1 MWMREKKEIKNRI
14 LTVLLMMVYAVS
26 LLPAKEI
33 SSTLNS
39 SRQRLDYYL
48 EKAGSE
54 NDEIRWE
61 EKASAGFE
69 EAMKYWEKE
78 SIYIE
83 ENDYEEYKRQKEA
96 AKLYLEMEKNKS
108 YVEWLCR
115 KAALAVEK
123 KANNELTQKIKESRS
138 EYKTE
143 NYSLSE
149 TKSLMSDWNNKT
161 EKIINEYLD
170 KIDTE
175 NQLQLTEIKNRLNER
190 GLKGINIEEI
200 FENEKV
206 RTRNVVKLESEQ
218 LLKTEGSR
226 LIVRFLEDKESIKAE
241 KIKEAAKV
249 IAKDIS
255 DNALV
260 ESNVM
265 MESLFSELEKAV
277 SSKNI
282 EESDVSDLLSNFK
295 VVFSKGLKVWE
306 DAESEFLRSRH
317 EWENEAEKTFHKG
330 EEKWQEAYNELRR
343 KRSEW
348 EKSISEK
355 IKKIQEDIA
364 QKNKD
369 NENKLSEMYQ
379 AYNSSLEEE
388 RAKLLQIAESQ
399 VSLYGKLRSALVMC
413 KQGIESWYGIWE
425 SKYKGLYSYWK
436 TEDNGEI
443 KFDVQEFNE
452 EKAAGLKQE
461 LASILNSWQS
471 EKILKSDF
479 SNLEDLIDAEEK
491 ESNDSELSKRL
502 KALKTANDWI
512 TQILYY
518 KEQIKNLENS
528 IYNLTGKTENIL
540 FKSELEI
547 ELSKALK
554 QVQYWEEELYVAQQ
568 VEYYAKNANASR
580 DSSEKTK
587 TEKENAEKDYE
598 EAMAKYEKSNSELDS
613 LEKNITEN
621 SAKLKVIN
629 ELLEKK
635 RKEIAEINTEYQ
647 ALVAL
652 DQGVDLK
659 TTAYQIKKNIEEY
672 EERQKKIQKFE
683 KEMYFAEYSLSQNI
697 EYEKLKESQQKY
709 IDFENRIITS
719 LEIIE
724 YSAGNETNG
733 YYNAI
738 YPQFEKIGADFIALY
753 EDIIELIKIN
763 ASELDVILSSRENS
777 IEFKEKNRELYVK
790 ILKNEIEY
798 IKNCEKIKLNASEGK
813 EKEKI
818 IVESYSDDFNTY
830 VKDVLEILKIKN
842 EENNE
847 LIGIIENSLKD
858 SAKTEEILSKDER
871 LKTLLAREYKFT
883 DSELQTCY
891 ELLVK
896 SKKEKCL
903 LSQKLKDNS
912 EEFDEYGRLY
922 NAEYKKAK
930 YEKAR
935 KTIADTLKNYTKAEN
950 GYLTVIDYAMSLY
963 EKTLFSSNTFE
974 NVLNR
979 YIEAYL
985 RSEGF
990 RYRRSSDF
998 DGKKVNA
1005 KIEELSGYVDSVDVR
1020 KLSEDEYK
1028 TYTKNMLTLNFLSYA
1043 ESYTSEYN
1051 NWFEKIKKT
1060 DFCNSEI
1067 LTDEEK
1073 VKFSNIMAKWE
1084 SSLQQELEEQLEYE
1098 RKYFEAELEEIENIK
1113 ENKLDYSEYEQN
1125 VNKLWQLKTSLSES
1139 AEIYGKYSLSKDELK
1154 QAAFE
1159 KKNEISG
1166 KEVEYQK
1173 LLSQYEDAVSQLKN
1187 SGDACNKKVEEINEK
1202 YRDVLEARKVLRAK
1216 QAVYDWAE
1224 SIYLEN
1230 FGNTE
1235 GVDYVTPKEK
1245 LSGVKY
1251 AYDRACLSL
1260 EILKE
1265 VQSLKKQEKE
1275 SSKVVDF
1282 KNKDKLY
1289 YDSYIVS
1296 CELSET
1302 VNSVLYEM
1310 LQAEQKAEIQ
1320 RYELFGEID
1329 KNAVDGETEQ
1339 WLEKLVEDKDYFEKV
1354 VEATL
1359 YYELF
1364 VASDEEKASFFNGNS
1379 KKDEDIYK
1387 ILEPDC
1393 NTSSFSVQGVSKAH
1407 GNDVG
1412 KKFKNYVTNKLES
1425 SYKMEKESEAIN
1437 KFLIFRN
1444 TKAKYAQKM
1453 ECLEVY
1459 LVKKYAYKKLED
1471 WLDDIEDRHWFSQR
1485 CFWGIFRFL
1494 DKEGEWAKNASRKMK
1509 EAKNGANANY
1519 GNYYEDTASFINSLK
1534 LAEDNAAQARKKY
1547 NKTITGSENGT
1558 GEKLKGSEVKK
1569 KIQALLS
1576 ENVKMSVDLAAV
1588 LNRISDEEEYDDIIS
1603 AMTGVMSALKNEAN
1617 VAKMLMEEENARLQN
1632 EQALYAEI
1640 YENDVNKGL
1649 SISEEDAYRLKSFA
1663 RMASDLTLTIAER
1676 NKASE
1681 QYDELFSSLNV
1692 NGDKTYLEALA
1703 QKTWGAGTYS
1713 SIKDAQTVTLL
1724 YENYIKGNGALFT
1737 DENRNAEGY
1746 MTEMFNN
1753 WYVNYAK
1760 LLETR
1765 NSQKL
1770 KEYLNE
1776 LDYSANSF
1784 ATQNS
1789 EILNQLY
1796 DIRNVSKQE
1805 WNKATEKLNA
1815 TYNVWKRD
1823 FLKTYQKSTD
1833 EWQSNYDD
1841 FLKDK
1846 QEWITAMYVEAANQS
1861 AYSEEKT
1868 AEIVAKSFVKAKQ
1881 VAVEEMQGVTIDT
1894 EAFINEL
1901 LAGTNLSSL
1910 EGHMA
1915 DVSSR
1920 IEKTA
1925 GVSAVNRSNLA
1936 GSMASLLMSQKI
1948 TSEVTA
1954 KMEVTASKV
1963 AALKAAENIET
1974 NIKQSY
1980 KMIDEQNQYYE
1991 DYVKELVQ
1999 GAGYRW
2005 TSKESKRR
2013 VPVDSY
2019 ALGVIYETQFVA
2031 SYQWFKTALPEVTV
2045 STALLGNL
2053 EGETLALAM
2062 AQDESDLVE
2071 WRKKMFSSEEGNKGE
2086 FVKWVGEGGKLKDD
2100 YDTGKSLSRNTE
2112 RSGSGQMG
2120 SIILNFQWNE
2130 IMQRKGFSELG
2141 KPVWDQKIYPGEMFG
2156 MEAPS
2161 IRTVAGVAAAATAAV
2176 VGAVAAP
2183 FTGGSSAVLGAVA
2196 AAAIGAAITFTNELV
2211 FAMLDMAGGYK
2222 SPEEIG
2228 RQLAIKAA
2236 TDAVS
2241 VLGAGAGAAVS
2252 GISGIAGVAAK
2263 TGVSVATGVTSTV
2276 ATNAIQY
2283 AGDWDKFSDSMS
2295 SFSTWSGVVT
2305 SAAGSLVTN
2314 SLNEVV
2320 VGARYESALG
2330 EGGKKITRLTHSKLD
2345 GFNWGQIGSVQS
2357 LNGTIGGLA
2366 SAGLSYGL
2374 TGEAT
2379 FNILNISDFG
2389 AGASSGLLEMTL
2401 SKDRG
2406 VTARLGTGGTDL
2418 SLGTVAS
2425 SLQGIKTL
2433 NKNMQITRAANRN
2446 NMANAATA
2454 LRAQYGFGDAKQL
2467 AQLEDILKGR
2477 TELRSG
2483 SGDGKAQTVTENG
2496 KRTVYLNNY
2505 KENMTREEQLALGIT
2520 LGHEAYRDGIT
2531 GDAQSQ
2537 FNETAESV
2545 LGHTA
2550 LAKRIQSDSIYNDM
2564 MTGLINSDI
2573 NLKNDMIA
2581 FDNALATGEWGAF
2594 GSYVGNNYDY
2604 SADYWRLK
2612 ADASIVF
2619 DGSRDLNVE
2628 YYDEWGNLR
2637 VKKGYI
2643 TDETGSMS
2651 QSLAQYVGEERASQI
2666 LGENWKNGKQYDS
2679 QTLKDVLG
2687 LSDSEIE
2694 KIKKTGKLPRDITLA
2709 QKEKLIG
2716 EALMKNAGMGWE
2728 NGKGWLNG
2736 GNLKL
2741 KMTDDT
2747 SIGQVIINKTENGY
2761 ERFGITAEVLRNP
2774 LSYYSTRISRDVKKS
2789 FQGLDYIT
2797 YYKKD
2802 LNGNVLDSFTTSG
2815 WQTISNGYKTSYDPV
2830 GKTEYAYKPYEVYR
2844 DDSVDSSSTFNMRV
2858 GDFESSHYE
2867 GKIYV
2872 ISDFTT
2878 MGGTYF
2884 GPGSSTGGRTLVH
2897 SDFNYYYDE
2906 KFKDGVSN
2914 YGKVSAACFI
2924 NSVATINSMDER
2936 FKTYGLPN
2944 YPYNIKG
2951 SISNRYLRGH

>member
-175 NQLQLTEIKNRLNER
+175 NQLQLTEIKNRLNEK
-190 GLKGINIEEI
+190 GLKGIDIIEEI

-282 EESDVSDLLSNFK
+282 EESDVSNLLSNFK

-330 EEKWQEAYNELRR
+330 EEKWQEAYNELRI

-369 NENKLSEMYQ
+369 NENKLAEMYQ

-399 VSLYGKLRSALVMC
+399 VSLYGKLRSALVIC

-452 EKAAGLKQE
+452 EKAVGLKQE

-502 KALKTANDWI
+502 KALKTADDWI

-568 VEYYAKNANASR
+568 VEYYAKNADASR

-598 EAMAKYEKSNSELDS
+598 EAIAKYEKSNSELDS

-652 DQGVDLK
+652 DQGVDIK
-659 TTAYQIKKNIEEY
+659 TAAYQIKKNIEEY
-672 EERQKKIQKFE
+672 EERQKKIQNFE
-683 KEMYFAEYSLSQNI
+683 KEMYFAEYSLLQNI

-790 ILKNEIEY
+790 ILKKEIEY

-818 IVESYSDDFNTY
+818 IVESYADDFNTY

-842 EENNE
+842 EENTE

-998 DGKKVNA
+998 DEKKVNA
-1005 KIEELSGYVDSVDVR
+1005 KIKELSGYVDSVDVR

-1028 TYTKNMLTLNFLSYA
+1028 TYTKNMLTLTFLSYA
-1043 ESYTSEYN
+1043 ESYTSEYT

-1073 VKFSNIMAKWE
+1073 VKFSNIMANWE

-1113 ENKLDYSEYEQN
+1113 EDKLDYSEYEQN

-1159 KKNEISG
+1159 KKNEISE

-1265 VQSLKKQEKE
+1265 TQSLKKQEKE
-1275 SSKVVDF
+1275 SSKTIDF

-1302 VNSVLYEM
+1302 VNSILYEM
-1310 LQAEQKAEIQ
+1310 QQAEQKAEIQ

-1329 KNAVDGETEQ
+1329 KNAVDEETER

-1425 SYKMEKESEAIN
+1425 SYKYVMEKESEAIN

-1485 CFWGIFRFL
+1485 CFWGIFSFL

-1519 GNYYEDTASFINSLK
+1519 GNYYEDTASFINNLK

-1558 GEKLKGSEVKK
+1558 VEKLKGSEVKK

-1663 RMASDLTLTIAER
+1663 RLASDLTLTIAER
-1676 NKASE
+1676 NKACE

-1692 NGDKTYLEALA
+1692 NADKSYLEALA

-1713 SIKDAQTVTLL
+1713 SIKDMQVVTLL
-1724 YENYIKGNGALFT
+1724 YESYIKGNGALFT

-1746 MTEMFNN
+1746 MTEMLNN
-1753 WYVNYAK
+1753 WYVNYEK
-1760 LLETR
+1760 LLETK

-1770 KEYLNE
+1770 KEYQNE
-1776 LDYSANSF
+1776 LEFSAKSF

-1796 DIRNVSKQE
+1796 DIRDVSIQE
-1805 WNKATEKLNA
+1805 WDKATEKLNA
-1815 TYNVWKRD
+1815 TYNVWKRE
-1823 FLKTYQKSTD
+1823 FIKTYQKNTE
-1833 EWQSNYDD
+1833 EWQSNYEE

-1846 QEWITAMYVEAANQS
+1846 QEWITTMYVEAANQS
-1861 AYSEEKT
+1861 AYSEKKT
-1868 AEIVAKSFVKAKQ
+1868 AESVAKSLVKSKQ
-1881 VAVEEMQGVTIDT
+1881 LAAEKMQGVEIDT
-1894 EAFINEL
+1894 RTYINEL
-1901 LAGTNLSSL
+1901 LQGTNLSSL
-1910 EGHMA
+1910 EGHIS

-1920 IEKTA
+1920 FEKNT
-1925 GVSAVNRSNLA
+1925 GVLAANRNNRS
-1936 GSMASLLMSQKI
+1936 GTIESLLVSQKI
-1948 TSEVTA
+1948 SAEVTS
-1954 KMEVTASKV
+1954 KMEATASKV
-1963 AALKAAENIET
+1963 AALKAAENIEN

-1980 KMIDEQNQYYE
+1980 EMIDEQNQYYE
-1991 DYVKELVQ
+1991 DFVKELVQ

-2005 TSKESKRR
+2005 TKKGSQRR
-2013 VPVDSY
+2013 VAVDSH
-2019 ALGVIYETQFVA
+2019 AFGTIYDTQYVG
-2031 SYQWFKTALPEVTV
+2031 SYQWFKTALPDVTV

-2062 AQDESDLVE
+2062 AQDESDLEE
-2071 WRKKMFSSEEGNKGE
+2071 WRKKMFNSEKGKEGE
-2086 FVKWVGEGGKLKDD
+2086 LVKWVGEGGELKSD
-2100 YDTGKSLSRNTE
+2100 YDINKSLSSNTGD
-2112 RSGSGQMG
+2112 SGTGQMG
-2120 SIILNFQWNE
+2120 SIILNFKWNE
-2130 IMQRKGFSELG
+2130 IQQSKGFSELA
-2141 KPVWDQKIYPGEMFG
+2141 KPVWDQKLYPGEMFG
-2156 MEAPS
+2156 MEVPS
-2161 IRTVAGVAAAATAAV
+2161 IRTVAGVAVAATAAV

-2183 FTGGSSAVLGAVA
+2183 VTGGSSAVLGAVVA
-2196 AAAIGAAITFTNELV
+2196 SAIGAAATFTNEFV
-2211 FAMLDMAGGYK
+2211 FAMLDLTGEYK

-2228 RQLAIKAA
+2228 KQLAIKAA

-2241 VLGAGAGAAVS
+2241 VLSAGAGAAVS
-2252 GISGIAGVAAK
+2252 GISGIAGVAAR

-2305 SAAGSLVTN
+2305 SAAGSLITN
-2314 SLNEVV
+2314 SLNEVA

-2418 SLGTVAS
+2418 SFGTVAS

-2496 KRTVYLNNY
+2496 KRTVYLNSY
-2505 KENMTREEQLALGIT
+2505 KENMTREEQFALGIT
-2520 LGHEAYRDGIT
+2520 LGHEAYRDGIV
-2531 GDAQSQ
+2531 GNVQSQ
-2537 FNETAESV
+2537 FNETAEAV

-2550 LAKRIQSDSIYNDM
+2550 MAKRIQSDSMYNNM
-2564 MTGLINSDI
+2564 MTGLINADM
-2573 NLKNDMIA
+2573 NLKNDISA
-2581 FDNALATGEWGAF
+2581 FDNALATGDWGTF

-2604 SADYWRLK
+2604 SADYWRVLS
-2612 ADASIVF
+2612 DGNIVF
-2619 DGSRDLNVE
+2619 DGSKDL
-2628 YYDEWGNLR
+2628 YDE
-2637 VKKGYI
+2637 
-2643 TDETGSMS
+2643 
-2651 QSLAQYVGEERASQI
+2651 
-2666 LGENWKNGKQYDS
+2666 NGLL
-2679 QTLKDVLG
+2679 LK
-2687 LSDSEIE
+2687 
-2694 KIKKTGKLPRDITLA
+2694 
-2709 QKEKLIG
+2709 
-2716 EALMKNAGMGWE
+2716 
-2728 NGKGWLNG
+2728 
-2736 GNLKL
+2736 
-2741 KMTDDT
+2741 
-2747 SIGQVIINKTENGY
+2747 
-2761 ERFGITAEVLRNP
+2761 
-2774 LSYYSTRISRDVKKS
+2774 
-2789 FQGLDYIT
+2789 
-2797 YYKKD
+2797 
-2802 LNGNVLDSFTTSG
+2802 
-2815 WQTISNGYKTSYDPV
+2815 
-2830 GKTEYAYKPYEVYR
+2830 
-2844 DDSVDSSSTFNMRV
+2844 
-2858 GDFESSHYE
+2858 HYE
-2867 GKIYV
+2867 GSGGYTDSLAKMLGISVEEASSKLHNDYV
-2872 ISDFTT
+2872 WDADKKAWIGKSENSSIKTSDSFKAAYDFQVNYADRVWSDFDGSMKAALQAYVSKQLKPFEETWDT
-2878 MGGTYF
+2878 PIGSYSLAGCFMFNSSFYEYADEYDRYVEKYYNTNKNDFFNSSESKDYLNIIYAKVEEQAIDNDFFGYSAFYSNGKLNPVDNSNVTISTYAKYNDGSTHLF
-2884 GPGSSTGGRTLVH
+2884 GNPKGFSVDIASSTDASIVGSKIFTNTESYLFSSSVYDHPNRISYGSEVRLFGNNSTYIYGHMQNNATVRKDLIKLSQLNSNGNLWRTYLPAGIQIGTLG
-2897 SDFNYYYDE
+2897 NT
-2906 KFKDGVSN
+2906 G
-2914 YGKVSAACFI
+2914 
-2924 NSVATINSMDER
+2924 NSTGPHLHWEYRSGYQWR
-2936 FKTYGLPN
+2936 
-2944 YPYNIKG
+2944 
-2951 SISNRYLRGH
+2951 

>member
-1 MWMREKKEIKNRI
+1 MGKRENLEKQNRI
-14 LTVLLMMVYAVS
+14 ISVLLLMFYVTS

-33 SSTLNS
+33 SSTLNA

-48 EKAGSE
+48 EKANAE
-54 NDEIRWE
+54 YDEASWE
-61 EKASAGFE
+61 EKAAAGFE
-69 EAMKYWEKE
+69 EALKYWEKE

-83 ENDYEEYKRQKEA
+83 ENDYEEYKNQKED

-115 KAALAVEK
+115 KAAVASANKV
-123 KANNELTQKIKESRS
+123 NNELAQKIKESRS
-138 EYKTE
+138 VYNTDG
-143 NYSLSE
+143 YSLEETARLRDEWNKKSE
-149 TKSLMSDWNNKT
+149 I
-161 EKIINEYLD
+161 IINEYLD
-170 KIDTE
+170 RIDSE
-175 NQLQLTEIKNRLNER
+175 NLLQLTEIKNRLRE
-190 GLKGINIEEI
+190 KGVTGIDIEEI
-200 FENEKV
+200 FENANV
-206 RTRNVVKLESEQ
+206 NTRNVVKLENEQ
-218 LLKTEGSR
+218 LLKTEGSK

-241 KIKEAAKV
+241 QSKESAKV
-249 IAKDIS
+249 LAKEIA
-255 DNALV
+255 DNALT
-260 ESNVM
+260 ESNVAM
-265 MESLFSELEKAV
+265 DSLFSELEKAV
-277 SSKNI
+277 NSKNM
-282 EESDVSDLLSNFK
+282 EESDVSELLANFK
-295 VVFSKGLKVWE
+295 VVFNKGLKVWE
-306 DAESEFLRSRH
+306 DAETEFLRSRQ
-317 EWENEAEKTFHKG
+317 EWENEAEKTFQKG
-330 EEKWQEAYNELRR
+330 EEKWQEAYTELRN
-343 KRSEW
+343 KRTEW

-355 IKKIQEDIA
+355 IKKIQEDVA
-364 QKNKD
+364 RKNQD
-369 NENKLSEMYQ
+369 NENKLSELYQ
-379 AYNSSLEEE
+379 SYNAALEEE
-388 RAKLLQIAESQ
+388 KSKLLQIAESQ
-399 VSLYGKLRSALVMC
+399 VALYGNLRSALVMC

-436 TEDNGEI
+436 TEDNE
-443 KFDVQEFNE
+443 KYEFDIQEFNE
-452 EKAAGLKQE
+452 EKAKKLKKD
-461 LASILNSWQS
+461 LANIVNNW
-471 EKILKSDF
+471 KYKKTLKSDL
-479 SNLEDLIDAEEK
+479 SNLEDLIDSVEK
-491 ESNDSELSKRL
+491 ESDNAELL
-502 KALKTANDWI
+502 KNLRALKTANDWI
-512 TQILYY
+512 DQILYY
-518 KEQIKNLENS
+518 KEQIKSVETN
-528 IYNLTGKTENIL
+528 IYNLTGNVEDVS

-547 ELSKALK
+547 ELSKAQQ
-554 QVQYWEEELYVAQQ
+554 QVQYWKEELYVAQQ
-568 VEYYAKNANASR
+568 VEQYAKNADASR

-587 TEKENAEKDYE
+587 TEKEQAERAYDTAQSVYE
-598 EAMAKYEKSNSELDS
+598 DSNSELDA
-613 LEKNITEN
+613 LEKNINEN
-621 SAKLKVIN
+621 SVKLNIIN
-629 ELLEKK
+629 ELLDKK
-635 RKEIAEINTEYQ
+635 RKEISELNTEYQ
-647 ALVAL
+647 ALMAL
-652 DQGVDLK
+652 DQNVDIK
-659 TTAYQIKKNIEEY
+659 TVTHQIKKNIEDY
-672 EERQKKIQKFE
+672 EEIQQKIQVFE
-683 KEMYFAEYSLSQNI
+683 KEMYFAEYSLRQNS
-697 EYEKLKESQQKY
+697 EYEKLKDVQSDY
-709 IDFENRIITS
+709 IGFENKIIDNLS
-719 LEIIE
+719 IIE
-724 YSAGNETNG
+724 DSFDVETNG
-733 YYNAI
+733 YYNTV
-738 YPQFEKIGADFIALY
+738 YPQLEKMGTAFIALY
-753 EDIIELIKIN
+753 EDVIELIKKN
-763 ASELDVILSSRENS
+763 ASDLDEILSSSEYS
-777 IEFKEKNRELYVK
+777 DEVKDKTKELFVD
-790 ILKNEIEY
+790 ILKNEIGY
-798 IKNCEKIKLNASEGK
+798 IKDCENVKLNAANGG
-813 EKEKI
+813 EKKD
-818 IVESYSDDFNTY
+818 IVAVIYAEDLNTY
-830 VKDVLEILKIKN
+830 LNNIIEILKIKT
-842 EENNE
+842 EENSE
-847 LIGIIENSLKD
+847 LINIIEGSLKD
-858 SAKTEEILSKDER
+858 SSKTEEILGKDEK
-871 LKTLLAREYKFT
+871 LKTLLSKEYKFS
-883 DSELQTCY
+883 DSELQFCY
-891 ELLVK
+891 ELLV
-896 SKKEKCL
+896 SAEKEKCL
-903 LSQKLKDNS
+903 LNQKLKDSSS
-912 EEFDEYGRLY
+912 ELDEYGRLY

-930 YEKAR
+930 YENAR
-935 KTIADTLKNYTKAEN
+935 KSIADSLKNYPKAEN
-950 GYLTVIDYAMSLY
+950 GYSEVIDYVMSLY
-963 EKTLFSSNTFE
+963 GKTLYSSETFGKAF
-974 NVLNR
+974 NN

-985 RSEGF
+985 KGEAF
-990 RYRRSSDF
+990 RYRISSSF
-998 DGKKVNA
+998 DGKTVNE
-1005 KIEELSGYVDSVDVR
+1005 KIKELSGYINSIDVK
-1020 KLSEDEYK
+1020 KLSEDEYQ
-1028 TYTKNMLTLNFLSYA
+1028 TYTKNRWTLNFLSYA

-1060 DFCNSEI
+1060 DFCSSEI
-1067 LTDEEK
+1067 LADEDK
-1073 VKFSNIMAKWE
+1073 KKFSDIVATWE
-1084 SSLQQELEEQLEYE
+1084 KSLQQELEAQLQYE
-1098 RKYFEAELEEIENIK
+1098 RKYFEAGLEEIENIK

-1125 VNKLWQLKTSLSES
+1125 LNTLCQLKSGLSEY
-1139 AEIYGKYSLSKDELK
+1139 AEIYAKYSLSKDELK
-1154 QAAFE
+1154 QAALE
-1159 KKNEISG
+1159 KKNEISE
-1166 KEVEYQK
+1166 KEVEYQE
-1173 LLSQYEDAVSQLKN
+1173 LLNQYESAVSELKN
-1187 SGDACNKKVEEINEK
+1187 SGDDYNKKVEEINEK
-1202 YRDVLEARKVLRAK
+1202 YRNVLEARKVLRAK

-1230 FGNTE
+1230 LGNTE
-1235 GVDYVTPKEK
+1235 DADYVTPKEK
-1245 LSGVKY
+1245 LSSVKY

-1265 VQSLKKQEKE
+1265 VQKAKNQEKE
-1275 SSKVVDF
+1275 SSKAVDF
-1282 KNKDKLY
+1282 KQKDKLY
-1289 YDSYIVS
+1289 YDSYIIN
-1296 CELSET
+1296 CEISEK
-1302 VNSVLYEM
+1302 VNAVLYE
-1310 LQAEQKAEIQ
+1310 LQQAEQEAENQ
-1320 RYELFGEID
+1320 RYELFGKID
-1329 KNAVDGETEQ
+1329 KDVCDEETEQ
-1339 WLEKLVEDKDYFEKV
+1339 WLENLFADKNYFEKV
-1354 VEATL
+1354 VAATL
-1359 YYELF
+1359 YYKLF
-1364 VASDEEKASFFNGNS
+1364 VASKDEKNTFLNENS
-1379 KKDEDIYK
+1379 KQDEDIYK
-1387 ILEPDC
+1387 ILEDGCDTGGFP
-1393 NTSSFSVQGVSKAH
+1393 VQGISKQH
-1407 GNDVG
+1407 GNNVG
-1412 KKFKNYVTNKLES
+1412 GKFRGYVKGYLED
-1425 SYKMEKESEAIN
+1425 SYKYVMEKDSEAI
-1437 KFLIFRN
+1437 KKSLIFRN
-1444 TKAKYAQKM
+1444 SKGKYAQEM
-1453 ECLEVY
+1453 ENLEVH
-1459 LVKKYAYKKLED
+1459 LVKKYAYRKLED
-1471 WLDDIEDRHWFSQR
+1471 WLDDIKDDHWFFLS
-1485 CFWGIFRFL
+1485 FLWGALKFL
-1494 DKEGEWAKNASRKMK
+1494 DKEGEWAENASKKMK
-1509 EAKNGANANY
+1509 DAKNGANSNCKK
-1519 GNYYEDTASFINSLK
+1519 YYNDTLSFIDNLK
-1534 LAEDNAAQARKKY
+1534 AAKNKVAEARKKY
-1547 NKTITGSENGT
+1547 NKTLTGSENGN
-1558 GEKLKGSEVKK
+1558 GKKIKGSEVKK

-1576 ENVKMSVDLAAV
+1576 ENVKMSVDINAV
-1588 LNRISDEEEYDDIIS
+1588 LNRISDEEEYDDILS
-1603 AMTGVMSALKNEAN
+1603 AMAGVMSVLKNEAN
-1617 VAKMLMEEENARLQN
+1617 AAKMLMEEENSKLQN
-1632 EQALYAEI
+1632 EQALYTDI
-1640 YENDVNKGL
+1640 YESEVNKGL
-1649 SISEEDAYRLKSFA
+1649 AISEENAFRLKNLA

-1703 QKTWGAGTYS
+1703 QKTWGAGSYS

-1765 NSQKL
+1765 NNQKL

-1789 EILNQLY
+1789 EILSQLY

-1823 FLKTYQKSTD
+1823 FLKTYKKRAE
-1833 EWQSNYDD
+1833 EWQANYDD

-1861 AYSEEKT
+1861 AYSKEKT

-1881 VAVEEMQGVTIDT
+1881 VAAEEMQGVTIDT
-1894 EAFINEL
+1894 EAYINEL
-1901 LAGTNLSSL
+1901 LAGTNLSNL

-1920 IEKTA
+1920 LEKNA

-1936 GSMASLLMSQKI
+1936 GSMASLLVSQKI
-1948 TSEVTA
+1948 SSEVTA
-1954 KMEVTASKV
+1954 KMEVAASKV
-1963 AALKAAENIET
+1963 AALKAAENIEA

-2005 TSKESKRR
+2005 TIKESKRR

-2062 AQDESDLVE
+2062 AQDESDLEE
-2071 WRKKMFSSEEGNKGE
+2071 WRKKMFSTEKGKEGE
-2086 FVKWVGEGGKLKDD
+2086 FVKWVGEEGVLKTD
-2100 YDTGKSLSRNTE
+2100 YDINKSLSSNTE
-2112 RSGSGQMG
+2112 NSGSGQMG
-2120 SIILNFQWNE
+2120 PIILNFQWNE
-2130 IMQRKGFSELG
+2130 IQQRKGFSELG
-2141 KPVWDQKIYPGEMFG
+2141 KPFWDQKLYPGEMFG

-2161 IRTVAGVAAAATAAV
+2161 IRTVASVAAAATAAV

-2196 AAAIGAAITFTNELV
+2196 AAAIGTAITFTNEVV
-2211 FAMLDMAGGYK
+2211 FAMLDLAGGYK

-2228 RQLAIKAA
+2228 KQLAIKAA

-2241 VLGAGAGAAVS
+2241 VLSAGAGAAVS
-2252 GISGIAGVAAK
+2252 GISGIAGVAAR
-2263 TGVSVATGVTSTV
+2263 TGVTVATGATSTV

-2305 SAAGSLVTN
+2305 SASGSLVTN
-2314 SLNEVV
+2314 SLNGV
-2320 VGARYESALG
+2320 SLG
-2330 EGGKKITRLTHSKLD
+2330 KNNIKVD
-2345 GFNWGQIGSVQS
+2345 GFNSRQIGSIQN

-2366 SAGLSYGL
+2366 SVGLSYGL

-2401 SKDRG
+2401 SKEKG
-2406 VTARLGTGGTDL
+2406 VTTRLGTGGTDL
-2418 SLGTVAS
+2418 SFGTVSS
-2425 SLQGIKTL
+2425 SLQGIKAL

-2446 NMANAATA
+2446 SMGNAATA
-2454 LRAQYGFGDAKQL
+2454 LRTQYGFGDEKQL
-2467 AQLEDILKGR
+2467 AQLEEILKGR
-2477 TELRSG
+2477 TELKRG
-2483 SGDGKAQTVTENG
+2483 NGDGKAQTVTENG

-2505 KENMTREEQLALGIT
+2505 KEGMTREEQLALGIT
-2520 LGHEAYRDGIT
+2520 LGHEAYRDGIV
-2531 GDAQSQ
+2531 GNAQSQ
-2537 FNETAESV
+2537 FNETVEAV

-2550 LAKRIQSDSIYNDM
+2550 MAKRMQNDSMYNDIM
-2564 MTGLINSDI
+2564 DGLINSDI
-2573 NLKNDMIA
+2573 NLKNDISA
-2581 FDNALATGEWGAF
+2581 FDYAFATNDWGAF
-2594 GSYVGNNYDY
+2594 GNYVGAVYDS

-2612 ADASIVF
+2612 ADGSIVF

-2651 QSLAQYVGEERASQI
+2651 QALAQYVGEERASQI

-2774 LSYYSTRISRDVKKS
+2774 LSYYSTRISPDVKNS

-2830 GKTEYAYKPYEVYR
+2830 GKTEYAYKSNEVYR

-2858 GDFESSHYE
+2858 GGFESSHYE

-2884 GPGSSTGGRTLVH
+2884 GPASSTGGRTLVH

-2906 KFKDGVSN
+2906 KYKDGVSD

-2924 NSVATINSMDER
+2924 NSVNAINRMDER
-2936 FKTYGLPN
+2936 LKSYGLPN

>member
-1 MWMREKKEIKNRI
+1 
-14 LTVLLMMVYAVS
+14 
-26 LLPAKEI
+26 
-33 SSTLNS
+33 
-39 SRQRLDYYL
+39 
-48 EKAGSE
+48 
-54 NDEIRWE
+54 
-61 EKASAGFE
+61 
-69 EAMKYWEKE
+69 
-78 SIYIE
+78 
-83 ENDYEEYKRQKEA
+83 
-96 AKLYLEMEKNKS
+96 
-108 YVEWLCR
+108 
-115 KAALAVEK
+115 
-123 KANNELTQKIKESRS
+123 
-138 EYKTE
+138 
-143 NYSLSE
+143 
-149 TKSLMSDWNNKT
+149 
-161 EKIINEYLD
+161 
-170 KIDTE
+170 
-175 NQLQLTEIKNRLNER
+175 
-190 GLKGINIEEI
+190 
-200 FENEKV
+200 
-206 RTRNVVKLESEQ
+206 
-218 LLKTEGSR
+218 
-226 LIVRFLEDKESIKAE
+226 
-241 KIKEAAKV
+241 
-249 IAKDIS
+249 
-255 DNALV
+255 
-260 ESNVM
+260 
-265 MESLFSELEKAV
+265 
-277 SSKNI
+277 
-282 EESDVSDLLSNFK
+282 
-295 VVFSKGLKVWE
+295 
-306 DAESEFLRSRH
+306 
-317 EWENEAEKTFHKG
+317 
-330 EEKWQEAYNELRR
+330 
-343 KRSEW
+343 
-348 EKSISEK
+348 
-355 IKKIQEDIA
+355 
-364 QKNKD
+364 
-369 NENKLSEMYQ
+369 MYQ

-479 SNLEDLIDAEEK
+479 SNLKDLIDAEEK
-491 ESNDSELSKRL
+491 ESSDSELSKRL
-502 KALKTANDWI
+502 KALKTADDWI

-568 VEYYAKNANASR
+568 VEYYARNADASR

-598 EAMAKYEKSNSELDS
+598 EAMTKYEKSNFELDS

-647 ALVAL
+647 ALIAL
-652 DQGVDLK
+652 DQGVDIK
-659 TTAYQIKKNIEEY
+659 TAAYQIKKNIEEH
-672 EERQKKIQKFE
+672 EERQKKIQNFE
-683 KEMYFAEYSLSQNI
+683 KEMYFAEYSLLQNI

-738 YPQFEKIGADFIALY
+738 YPQFEEIGADFIALY
-753 EDIIELIKIN
+753 KDVIELIKIN

-818 IVESYSDDFNTY
+818 IAESYSDDFNTY

-922 NAEYKKAK
+922 NAK

-974 NVLNR
+974 SVLNR

-998 DGKKVNA
+998 DEKKVNA
-1005 KIEELSGYVDSVDVR
+1005 KIKELSGYVDSVDVR

-1028 TYTKNMLTLNFLSYA
+1028 TYTKDMLTLTFLSYA

-1067 LTDEEK
+1067 LTGEEK
-1073 VKFSNIMAKWE
+1073 VKFSNIMANWE

-1113 ENKLDYSEYEQN
+1113 EDKLDYSEYEQN
-1125 VNKLWQLKTSLSES
+1125 VNKLWQLKNSLSES

-1159 KKNEISG
+1159 KKNEISE

-1265 VQSLKKQEKE
+1265 VQSSKKQEKE
-1275 SSKVVDF
+1275 SSKTIDF

-1302 VNSVLYEM
+1302 VNSILYEM
-1310 LQAEQKAEIQ
+1310 QQAEQEAEIQ

-1329 KNAVDGETEQ
+1329 KNAVDEETER

-1379 KKDEDIYK
+1379 KEDEDIYK

-1425 SYKMEKESEAIN
+1425 SYKYVMEKESEAIN

-1485 CFWGIFRFL
+1485 WFGGIFRFL

-1519 GNYYEDTASFINSLK
+1519 GNYYEDTASFINNLK

-1576 ENVKMSVDLAAV
+1576 ENVKMTVDLAAV

-1676 NKASE
+1676 NKACE

-1692 NGDKTYLEALA
+1692 NAGKSYLEALA

-1713 SIKDAQTVTLL
+1713 SIKDMQAVTLL
-1724 YENYIKGNGALFT
+1724 YESYIKGNGALFT

-1746 MTEMFNN
+1746 MTEMLNN
-1753 WYVNYAK
+1753 WYVNYEK
-1760 LLETR
+1760 LLETK
-1765 NSQKL
+1765 NTQKL
-1770 KEYLNE
+1770 KEYQNE
-1776 LDYSANSF
+1776 LEFSAKSF

-1796 DIRNVSKQE
+1796 DIRDVSIQE
-1805 WNKATEKLNA
+1805 WDKATEKLNA

-1823 FLKTYQKSTD
+1823 FIKTYQKNTE
-1833 EWQSNYDD
+1833 EWQASYDD

-1846 QEWITAMYVEAANQS
+1846 QEWITTMYVEAANQS

-1868 AEIVAKSFVKAKQ
+1868 AESVVKSLVKAKQ
-1881 VAVEEMQGVTIDT
+1881 VAAEEMQGVTIDT
-1894 EAFINEL
+1894 EAYINEL
-1901 LAGTNLSSL
+1901 LADTNLASL

-1915 DVSSR
+1915 DVSFR
-1920 IEKTA
+1920 LEKTK
-1925 GVSAVNRSNLA
+1925 GVSAVNRSNFA
-1936 GSMASLLMSQKI
+1936 GTMASLLMSQKI
-1948 TSEVTA
+1948 SSEVTA

-1974 NIKQSY
+1974 NIKKSY
-1980 KMIDEQNQYYE
+1980 DMIDEQNRYYE
-1991 DYVKELVQ
+1991 NYVKELVQ

-2019 ALGVIYETQFVA
+2019 VLSTIYETQYVA
-2031 SYQWFKTALPEVTV
+2031 SYQWFKTVVPEVTV
-2045 STALLGNL
+2045 STALLGNM
-2053 EGETLALAM
+2053 EGETLALAV
-2062 AQDESDLVE
+2062 AQDESDLEE
-2071 WRKKMFSSEEGNKGE
+2071 WRKKMFSSEDGNKGE
-2086 FVKWVGEGGKLKDD
+2086 FVKWVGEAGVLKED
-2100 YDTGKSLSRNTE
+2100 YDTSKSLSRNTKE
-2112 RSGSGQMG
+2112 SGSGQMG

-2130 IMQRKGFSELG
+2130 IMQRKGFSELS
-2141 KPVWDQKIYPGEMFG
+2141 KPMWDQKLYPGEMFG

-2161 IRTVAGVAAAATAAV
+2161 IRTVASVAAAATAAV

-2196 AAAIGAAITFTNELV
+2196 AAAIGAAITFTNEFV
-2211 FAMLDMAGGYK
+2211 FAMLDLVGEYK

-2228 RQLAIKAA
+2228 KQLAIKAA

-2252 GISGIAGVAAK
+2252 GISGITGVAAR

-2314 SLNEVV
+2314 SLNEVA

-2330 EGGKKITRLTHSKLD
+2330 EGGKKITRLTHSKLN

-2406 VTARLGTGGTDL
+2406 VTTRLGTGGTDL
-2418 SLGTVAS
+2418 SFGTISS

-2433 NKNMQITRAANRN
+2433 NKNRQITRAAKRN

-2467 AQLEDILKGR
+2467 AQLEDILNGK

-2505 KENMTREEQLALGIT
+2505 KENMTREEQFALGIT

-2531 GDAQSQ
+2531 GGTQSQ
-2537 FNETAESV
+2537 FNETAEAV

-2550 LAKRIQSDSIYNDM
+2550 LAKRIQSDSMYNDM
-2564 MTGLINSDI
+2564 MTGLINTDM
-2573 NLKNDMIA
+2573 NLKNDISA
-2581 FDNALATGEWGAF
+2581 FDNVLATGDWGAF

-2604 SADYWRLK
+2604 SADYWKLNR
-2612 ADASIVF
+2612 
-2619 DGSRDLNVE
+2619 DGSLSYDGNPNLYDENGNLIMKTASQGIQGSLEEILGIDNAYYLMKQAGMQLNGKNWMNDLNSTDGSIKITSEMTVGKNKTGISYGEIYKNRIITDSINRYSTTIENQNPYNVYQNMVANGTMDIKVGYEGVFGDIKAFLKGTSRYISYEDFVE
-2628 YYDEWGNLR
+2628 RNYITGVMPQEGQDYQIGDPIKVPDGNYNLISTTFLATGNLGTHYGIDFS
-2637 VKKGYI
+2637 VPIGTEVYA
-2643 TDETGSMS
+2643 
-2651 QSLAQYVGEERASQI
+2651 LFF
-2666 LGENWKNGKQYDS
+2666 N
-2679 QTLKDVLG
+2679 
-2687 LSDSEIE
+2687 E
-2694 KIKKTGKLPRDITLA
+2694 KTKTNFTFSPN
-2709 QKEKLIG
+2709 E
-2716 EALMKNAGMGWE
+2716 
-2728 NGKGWLNG
+2728 NG
-2736 GNLKL
+2736 GNCTTLNTELAYNYKGHL
-2741 KMTDDT
+2741 TKDNIVQRYMHLSGKNESFSLDFRNSSFAYSGNTGKMTTGPHLHLD
-2747 SIGQVIINKTENGY
+2747 
-2761 ERFGITAEVLRNP
+2761 
-2774 LSYYSTRISRDVKKS
+2774 ISSEKGS
-2789 FQGLDYIT
+2789 PWLDYLSKQNKYTTFISGKGIYYNPQIFLSSKYGWKNERANT
-2797 YYKKD
+2797 Y
-2802 LNGNVLDSFTTSG
+2802 NN
-2815 WQTISNGYKTSYDPV
+2815 
-2830 GKTEYAYKPYEVYR
+2830 
-2844 DDSVDSSSTFNMRV
+2844 
-2858 GDFESSHYE
+2858 
-2867 GKIYV
+2867 
-2872 ISDFTT
+2872 
-2878 MGGTYF
+2878 
-2884 GPGSSTGGRTLVH
+2884 
-2897 SDFNYYYDE
+2897 
-2906 KFKDGVSN
+2906 
-2914 YGKVSAACFI
+2914 
-2924 NSVATINSMDER
+2924 
-2936 FKTYGLPN
+2936 
-2944 YPYNIKG
+2944 
-2951 SISNRYLRGH
+2951 

>member
-1 MWMREKKEIKNRI
+1 MWMREKKERKNRI

-48 EKAGSE
+48 EKAGGE

-175 NQLQLTEIKNRLNER
+175 NQLQLTEIKNRLNEK
-190 GLKGINIEEI
+190 GLKGIDIEEI

-206 RTRNVVKLESEQ
+206 RTRNVVKLESDQ
-218 LLKTEGSR
+218 LLKTEGGR

-265 MESLFSELEKAV
+265 MESLFSKLEKAV

-330 EEKWQEAYNELRR
+330 EEKWQEAYSELRR

-502 KALKTANDWI
+502 KALKTADDWI

-518 KEQIKNLENS
+518 KEQIKNLGNS

-568 VEYYAKNANASR
+568 VEYYARNAGASR

-621 SAKLKVIN
+621 SAKLKMIN

-659 TTAYQIKKNIEEY
+659 TAAYQIKKNIEEY
-672 EERQKKIQKFE
+672 EERQKKIQNFE
-683 KEMYFAEYSLSQNI
+683 KEMYFAEYSLLQNI

-738 YPQFEKIGADFIALY
+738 YPQFEEIGADFIALY
-753 EDIIELIKIN
+753 EDVIELIKIN

-798 IKNCEKIKLNASEGK
+798 IKICEKIKLNASEGK

-818 IVESYSDDFNTY
+818 IIESYSDDFNTY
-830 VKDVLEILKIKN
+830 IKDVLEILKIKS

-847 LIGIIENSLKD
+847 VIGIIENSLKD

-950 GYLTVIDYAMSLY
+950 GYLTVIDYAMGLY

-998 DGKKVNA
+998 DEKKVNA
-1005 KIEELSGYVDSVDVR
+1005 KIKELSGYVDSVDVR

-1113 ENKLDYSEYEQN
+1113 EDKLDYSEYEQN
-1125 VNKLWQLKTSLSES
+1125 VNKLWQLKTSLFES

-1159 KKNEISG
+1159 KKNEISE

-1173 LLSQYEDAVSQLKN
+1173 LLSQYEEAVSQLKN

-1202 YRDVLEARKVLRAK
+1202 YRDVLDARKVLRAK

-1265 VQSLKKQEKE
+1265 VQSSKKQEKE

-1282 KNKDKLY
+1282 KQKDKLY

-1302 VNSVLYEM
+1302 VNSILYEM
-1310 LQAEQKAEIQ
+1310 RQAEQEAEIQ

-1329 KNAVDGETEQ
+1329 KNAVDEETER

-1359 YYELF
+1359 YYKLF
-1364 VASDEEKASFFNGNS
+1364 VGSDEEKASFFNGNS

-1407 GNDVG
+1407 GNNVG

-1425 SYKMEKESEAIN
+1425 SYKYVKEKESEAIN

-1485 CFWGIFRFL
+1485 WFGGIFRFL

-1519 GNYYEDTASFINSLK
+1519 GNYYEDTASFINNLK

-1676 NKASE
+1676 NKACE

-1692 NGDKTYLEALA
+1692 NADKSYLEALA

-1713 SIKDAQTVTLL
+1713 SIKDMQAVTLL
-1724 YENYIKGNGALFT
+1724 YESYIKGNGALFT

-1746 MTEMFNN
+1746 MTEMLNN
-1753 WYVNYAK
+1753 WYVNYEK
-1760 LLETR
+1760 LLETK

-1770 KEYLNE
+1770 KEYQNE
-1776 LDYSANSF
+1776 LEFSAKSF

-1796 DIRNVSKQE
+1796 DIRDVSIQE
-1805 WNKATEKLNA
+1805 WDKATEKLNA
-1815 TYNVWKRD
+1815 TYNVWKRE
-1823 FLKTYQKSTD
+1823 FIKTYQKNTE
-1833 EWQSNYDD
+1833 EWQSNYEE

-1846 QEWITAMYVEAANQS
+1846 QEWITTMYVEAANQS

-1868 AEIVAKSFVKAKQ
+1868 AESVAKSLVKSKQ
-1881 VAVEEMQGVTIDT
+1881 LAAEKMQGVEIDT
-1894 EAFINEL
+1894 RTYINEL
-1901 LAGTNLSSL
+1901 LQGTNLSSL
-1910 EGHMA
+1910 EGHIS

-1920 IEKTA
+1920 FEKNT
-1925 GVSAVNRSNLA
+1925 GVLAANRNNRS
-1936 GSMASLLMSQKI
+1936 GTIESLLISQKI
-1948 TSEVTA
+1948 SAEVTS
-1954 KMEVTASKV
+1954 KMEATASKV
-1963 AALKAAENIET
+1963 AALKAAENIEN

-1980 KMIDEQNQYYE
+1980 EMIDEQNQYYE
-1991 DYVKELVQ
+1991 DFVKELVQ

-2005 TSKESKRR
+2005 TKKGSQRR
-2013 VPVDSY
+2013 VAVDSHVF
-2019 ALGVIYETQFVA
+2019 GTIYDTQYVG

-2045 STALLGNL
+2045 STALLGNM

-2062 AQDESDLVE
+2062 AQDESDLEE
-2071 WRKKMFSSEEGNKGE
+2071 WRMKMFNAEKGKEGE
-2086 FVKWVGEGGKLKDD
+2086 LVKWVGKGGELKND
-2100 YDTGKSLSRNTE
+2100 YDINKSLSSNTGD
-2112 RSGSGQMG
+2112 SGSGQMG
-2120 SIILNFQWNE
+2120 SIILNFKWNE
-2130 IMQRKGFSELG
+2130 VQQSKGFSELA
-2141 KPVWDQKIYPGEMFG
+2141 KPVWDQKLYPGEMFG
-2156 MEAPS
+2156 MEVPS
-2161 IRTVAGVAAAATAAV
+2161 IRTVAGVAVAATAAV

-2183 FTGGSSAVLGAVA
+2183 VTGGSSAVLGAVVA
-2196 AAAIGAAITFTNELV
+2196 SAIGAAATFTNEFV
-2211 FAMLDMAGGYK
+2211 FAMLDLTGEYK

-2228 RQLAIKAA
+2228 KQLAIKAA

-2241 VLGAGAGAAVS
+2241 VLSAGAGAAVS
-2252 GISGIAGVAAK
+2252 GISGIAGVAAR

-2330 EGGKKITRLTHSKLD
+2330 EGGKKITRLTHSKLN

-2433 NKNMQITRAANRN
+2433 NKNRQITRAANRN

-2467 AQLEDILKGR
+2467 AQLEEILNGR
-2477 TELRSG
+2477 TDLRSG

-2496 KRTVYLNNY
+2496 KRTVYLNSY
-2505 KENMTREEQLALGIT
+2505 KENMTREEQFALGIT

-2531 GDAQSQ
+2531 GGAQSQ
-2537 FNETAESV
+2537 FNETAEAV
-2545 LGHTA
+2545 LCHTA
-2550 LAKRIQSDSIYNDM
+2550 MAKRIQSDSMYNNM
-2564 MTGLINSDI
+2564 MTGLINTDI
-2573 NLKNDMIA
+2573 NLKNDISA
-2581 FDNALATGEWGAF
+2581 FDNALATGDWGAF

-2604 SADYWRLK
+2604 SADYWRVLRNG
-2612 ADASIVF
+2612 DLYDDGLDDRVSF
-2619 DGSRDLNVE
+2619 EDGSE
-2628 YYDEWGNLR
+2628 TIYYGNRRKQETLE
-2637 VKKGYI
+2637 KYLDIESGKGYSI
-2643 TDETGSMS
+2643 LMKESGYSWNVKIWEIDEAKNPNKIISRK
-2651 QSLAQYVGEERASQI
+2651 LIESQI
-2666 LGENWKNGKQYDS
+2666 KNGK
-2679 QTLKDVLG
+2679 V
-2687 LSDSEIE
+2687 
-2694 KIKKTGKLPRDITLA
+2694 
-2709 QKEKLIG
+2709 
-2716 EALMKNAGMGWE
+2716 
-2728 NGKGWLNG
+2728 
-2736 GNLKL
+2736 GNK
-2741 KMTDDT
+2741 
-2747 SIGQVIINKTENGY
+2747 
-2761 ERFGITAEVLRNP
+2761 
-2774 LSYYSTRISRDVKKS
+2774 SYYEPMNYFEKGVGFVK
-2789 FQGLDYIT
+2789 
-2797 YYKKD
+2797 
-2802 LNGNVLDSFTTSG
+2802 N
-2815 WQTISNGYKTSYDPV
+2815 
-2830 GKTEYAYKPYEVYR
+2830 
-2844 DDSVDSSSTFNMRV
+2844 
-2858 GDFESSHYE
+2858 
-2867 GKIYV
+2867 
-2872 ISDFTT
+2872 
-2878 MGGTYF
+2878 
-2884 GPGSSTGGRTLVH
+2884 
-2897 SDFNYYYDE
+2897 
-2906 KFKDGVSN
+2906 
-2914 YGKVSAACFI
+2914 
-2924 NSVATINSMDER
+2924 TINSIVGSKKEREKLLEKQKELIEDER
-2936 FKTYGLPN
+2936 YQQGSEGPN
-2944 YPYNIKG
+2944 NYLGATFETTWCNKATEKITFETSYELSMALRNKGDKYWENTNANDMFDNLVKAAGNPNSHIIEITPEQAQNLANKGYTVVGSWKNDKPNQSGHIATVEPGHKYNIREGPYFGNVGTRKYSGFEKTALEAFG
-2951 SISNRYLRGH
+2951 SDKLDKIKYFYYDNQFNKRR

>member
-175 NQLQLTEIKNRLNER
+175 NQLQLAEIKNRLNER
-190 GLKGINIEEI
+190 GLKGIDIEEI
-200 FENEKV
+200 FENEKI

-369 NENKLSEMYQ
+369 NENKLAEMYQ

-388 RAKLLQIAESQ
+388 RSKLLQIAESQ
-399 VSLYGKLRSALVMC
+399 VSLYVKLRSALVIC

-502 KALKTANDWI
+502 KALKTADDWI

-568 VEYYAKNANASR
+568 VEYYAKNADASR

-598 EAMAKYEKSNSELDS
+598 EAMAKYEKLNSELDS
-613 LEKNITEN
+613 LEKNINEN

-659 TTAYQIKKNIEEY
+659 TAAYQIKKNIEEY
-672 EERQKKIQKFE
+672 EERQKKIQNFE
-683 KEMYFAEYSLSQNI
+683 KEMYFAEYSLLQNI

-798 IKNCEKIKLNASEGK
+798 IKNCEKIKLNAAEGK

-847 LIGIIENSLKD
+847 LISIIENSLKD

-871 LKTLLAREYKFT
+871 LKILLAREYKFT

-935 KTIADTLKNYTKAEN
+935 KTIADTLKNHTKAEN
-950 GYLTVIDYAMSLY
+950 GYLTVIDYAMGLY

-998 DGKKVNA
+998 DEKKVNA

-1028 TYTKNMLTLNFLSYA
+1028 TYTKNILTLNFLSYA

-1113 ENKLDYSEYEQN
+1113 EDKLDYSEYEQN

-1159 KKNEISG
+1159 KKNEISE

-1265 VQSLKKQEKE
+1265 VQSSKKQEKE
-1275 SSKVVDF
+1275 SSKTIDF

-1310 LQAEQKAEIQ
+1310 LQAEQEAEIQ
-1320 RYELFGEID
+1320 RYELFGKID
-1329 KNAVDGETEQ
+1329 KNAVDEETER

-1359 YYELF
+1359 YYKLF

-1393 NTSSFSVQGVSKAH
+1393 NTNSFSVQGVSKAH

-1425 SYKMEKESEAIN
+1425 SYKYVMEKESEAIN

-1485 CFWGIFRFL
+1485 WFWGIFRFL

-1676 NKASE
+1676 NKACE

-1692 NGDKTYLEALA
+1692 NADKSYLEALA

-1713 SIKDAQTVTLL
+1713 SIKDMQTVTLL
-1724 YENYIKGNGALFT
+1724 YESYIKGNGALFT

-1746 MTEMFNN
+1746 MTEMLNN
-1753 WYVNYAK
+1753 WYVNYEK
-1760 LLETR
+1760 LLETK

-1770 KEYLNE
+1770 KEYQNE
-1776 LDYSANSF
+1776 LEFSAKSF

-1796 DIRNVSKQE
+1796 DIRDVSIQE
-1805 WNKATEKLNA
+1805 WDKATEKLNA

-1823 FLKTYQKSTD
+1823 FIKAYQKNTE
-1833 EWQSNYDD
+1833 EWQSNYEE

-1846 QEWITAMYVEAANQS
+1846 QEWITTMYVEAANQS

-1868 AEIVAKSFVKAKQ
+1868 AESVAKSLVKSKQ
-1881 VAVEEMQGVTIDT
+1881 LAAEKMQGVEIDT
-1894 EAFINEL
+1894 RTYINEL
-1901 LAGTNLSSL
+1901 LQGTNLSSL
-1910 EGHMA
+1910 EGHIS

-1920 IEKTA
+1920 FEKNT
-1925 GVSAVNRSNLA
+1925 GVLAANRNNRS
-1936 GSMASLLMSQKI
+1936 GTIESLLISQKI
-1948 TSEVTA
+1948 SAEVTS
-1954 KMEVTASKV
+1954 KMEATASKV
-1963 AALKAAENIET
+1963 AALKAAENIEN

-1980 KMIDEQNQYYE
+1980 EMIDEQNQYYE
-1991 DYVKELVQ
+1991 DFVKELVQ

-2005 TSKESKRR
+2005 TKKGSQRR
-2013 VPVDSY
+2013 VAVDSH
-2019 ALGVIYETQFVA
+2019 AFGTIYDTQYVG

-2045 STALLGNL
+2045 STALLGNM

-2062 AQDESDLVE
+2062 AQDESDLE
-2071 WRKKMFSSEEGNKGE
+2071 KWRKKMFNSEKGKEGE
-2086 FVKWVGEGGKLKDD
+2086 LVKWVGEGGVLKSD
-2100 YDTGKSLSRNTE
+2100 YDTSKSLARNTRE
-2112 RSGSGQMG
+2112 PGTGQMG
-2120 SIILNFQWNE
+2120 SIILNFKWNE
-2130 IMQRKGFSELG
+2130 IQQSKGFSELA
-2141 KPVWDQKIYPGEMFG
+2141 KPVWDQKLYPGEMFG
-2156 MEAPS
+2156 MEVPS
-2161 IRTVAGVAAAATAAV
+2161 IRTVAGVAVAATAAV

-2183 FTGGSSAVLGAVA
+2183 VTGGSSAVLGAVVA
-2196 AAAIGAAITFTNELV
+2196 SAIGAAATFTNEFV
-2211 FAMLDMAGGYK
+2211 FAMLDLTGEYK

-2228 RQLAIKAA
+2228 KQLAIKAA

-2241 VLGAGAGAAVS
+2241 VLSAGAGAAVS

-2330 EGGKKITRLTHSKLD
+2330 EGGKKITRLTHSKLN

-2418 SLGTVAS
+2418 SFGTISS

-2467 AQLEDILKGR
+2467 AQLEDILNGR

-2496 KRTVYLNNY
+2496 KRTVYLNSY
-2505 KENMTREEQLALGIT
+2505 KENMTREEQFALGIT
-2520 LGHEAYRDGIT
+2520 LGHEAYRDGIV
-2531 GDAQSQ
+2531 GGSQSQ
-2537 FNETAESV
+2537 FNETAEAV

-2550 LAKRIQSDSIYNDM
+2550 MAKRMQSDSMYNNM
-2564 MTGLINSDI
+2564 MTGLINADI
-2573 NLKNDMIA
+2573 NLKNDMTA
-2581 FDNALATGEWGAF
+2581 FDYALATGDWGAF

-2604 SADYWRLK
+2604 SADYWRVLRNG
-2612 ADASIVF
+2612 DLYDDGLDDRVSF
-2619 DGSRDLNVE
+2619 EDGSE
-2628 YYDEWGNLR
+2628 TIYYGKRSKQKTLEKYLDIESG
-2637 VKKGYI
+2637 KGYSI
-2643 TDETGSMS
+2643 LMKESEYSWNGKSWEIDEAKNPNKIISRK
-2651 QSLAQYVGEERASQI
+2651 LIESQI
-2666 LGENWKNGKQYDS
+2666 KNGK
-2679 QTLKDVLG
+2679 V
-2687 LSDSEIE
+2687 
-2694 KIKKTGKLPRDITLA
+2694 
-2709 QKEKLIG
+2709 
-2716 EALMKNAGMGWE
+2716 
-2728 NGKGWLNG
+2728 
-2736 GNLKL
+2736 GNK
-2741 KMTDDT
+2741 
-2747 SIGQVIINKTENGY
+2747 
-2761 ERFGITAEVLRNP
+2761 
-2774 LSYYSTRISRDVKKS
+2774 SYYEPMNYFEKGVGFVK
-2789 FQGLDYIT
+2789 
-2797 YYKKD
+2797 
-2802 LNGNVLDSFTTSG
+2802 N
-2815 WQTISNGYKTSYDPV
+2815 
-2830 GKTEYAYKPYEVYR
+2830 
-2844 DDSVDSSSTFNMRV
+2844 
-2858 GDFESSHYE
+2858 
-2867 GKIYV
+2867 
-2872 ISDFTT
+2872 
-2878 MGGTYF
+2878 
-2884 GPGSSTGGRTLVH
+2884 
-2897 SDFNYYYDE
+2897 
-2906 KFKDGVSN
+2906 
-2914 YGKVSAACFI
+2914 
-2924 NSVATINSMDER
+2924 TINSIVGSKKEREKLLEKQKKLIEDER
-2936 FKTYGLPN
+2936 YQQGSEGPN
-2944 YPYNIKG
+2944 NYLGATFETTWCNKATEKITFETSYELSMALRNKGDKYWENTNANDMFDNLVKAAGNPNSHIIEITPEQAQNLANKGYTVVGSWKNDKPNQSGHIATVEPGHEYNIREGPYFGNVGTRKYSGFEKTALEAFG
-2951 SISNRYLRGH
+2951 SDKLDKIKYFYYDNQFNKRR